1 MSDADDLDVRTYV
14 IGFRDPGVPSY
25 EGVTFTLQGACDTAR
40 REGHRAWLFR
50 GPRPRPRRRVEA
62 PVTARE
68 ESGEADYLRAG
79 PG

>member
-14 IGFRDPGVPSY
+14 LGFRDPGVPSY

-50 GPRPRPRRRVEA
+50 HEDGVQLEGLPAVGWADPD
-62 PVTARE
+62 
-68 ESGEADYLRAG
+68 GEWRLL
-79 PG
+79 